1 MTLRLFFILL
11 LALTI
16 SSCDSKKIKR
26 VKVDDIIAEGNISKD
41 TIYNGIIKF
50 YDTATKQ
57 LVQTA
62 NYKEGILDGDRIDYY
77 TTGKRKL
84 QLHYQNGK
92 INGEVK
98 IFDSTGEV
106 FQTQNIYFDLRVGPS
121 IEYKNKQVGK
131 YYFYSL
137 ENKEL
142 VHINYDSVKG
152 KRIEQLNDTSFFF
165 WHYNDY
171 STIESSKPKTDLF
184 IYLPNPPMFNFQY
197 SLCII
202 TNKYDTRHTIKEFTQ
217 NKSWEVINLDYSM
230 LRADE
235 SFAIKLT
242 VDNEFD
248 NDDGIAT
255 MFKRL

>member
-1 MTLRLFFILL
+1 MTVRLFFIALFG
-11 LALTI
+11 LTI
-16 SSCDSKKIKR
+16 SSCGNKKTKR
-26 VKVDDIIAEGNISKD
+26 VKIDDVIAEGNISKD
-41 TIYNGIIKF
+41 TIYNGLIKF

-57 LVQTA
+57 LVQIA
-62 NYKEGILDGDRIDYY
+62 NYKAGILDGDRIDYY

-84 QLHYQNGK
+84 ELHYQNGK
-92 INGEVK
+92 IDGEVK
-98 IFDSTGEV
+98 IFDSTGEISEI
-106 FQTQNIYFDLRVGPS
+106 QNIYFDLRVGAL
-121 IEYKNKQVGK
+121 IEYKKKEVNQ
-131 YYFYSL
+131 YFFYSL

-142 VHINYDSVKG
+142 LHINYDSVKA

-171 STIESSKPKTDLF
+171 STSESITPKTELF
-184 IYLPNPPMFNFQY
+184 IYLPSPPKFNFQY

-202 TNKYDTRHTIKEFTQ
+202 NNKYDIRQTIKEFAK
-217 NKSWEVINLDYSM
+217 NKSWEVINLDYSI

-248 NDDGIAT
+248 SDDRIAT